1 VTPDAH
7 RYLYFAAD
15 LRTAAR
21 FDGAGLPATTERHQ
35 VELQVPPLAAV
46 ANASAE
52 LTRLPVE
59 GVVFELTTGL
69 PSTQQLV
76 MVNETL
82 RHGSRA
88 WFYWP
93 GEQAVECVDDDRLES
108 LRRQRTGVKWLTR
121 LAQPVDRAVTI
132 GNRVPTA
139 LRWIYR
145 GEFPVRRSDLLTK
158 LTLMSARAQ
167 PVALETCGE
176 PGAPPRIPGVGVY
189 MRTDYW
195 TRSTEDT
202 RQVAAELAA
211 VGERLVCLMPRH
223 DPPLDEA
230 DVRQVVMDEP
240 RVPMGE
246 DGVVLAP
253 VHYLP
258 IVNAACQTLRPA
270 YLYERL
276 CAGETVGA
284 ELSQALQLPYV
295 VQYAGSQDVLR
306 EAVGEAAPFYP
317 EIYAKA
323 EELAL
328 RQATVVVVPS
338 SSVRDAL
345 VARGVDATRVLIHPG
360 DLSNDAPHGTGLGSR
375 LAAFADART
384 RESRSAATIQTGD
397 AYKDQVQAQW
407 NNNPIGSQY
416 ARGSQPQT
424 LEWFLEIEK
433 HRYATYAPWMPK
445 TMEFGGHAGHDVLE
459 VGGGVGT
466 DLAQFAAHGA
476 RVTDLDLSAGHL
488 RLAEENFRLRGLEG
502 RFIHHDAESLPF
514 DDRSFDLVYSN
525 GVLHHTPN
533 TLAAVHEIHRV
544 LRPGGRAIVMV
555 YAESSLHFW
564 RKLVWQYGVQQQLLD
579 RMSMGEIMSRS
590 VERTANDARPLVKVY
605 TRPRLRRMF
614 AEFPRVEILQRQ
626 LLAEELPYLLQW
638 TLPLSERCLG
648 WNLIIKATKR

>member
-7 RYLYFAAD
+7 RYLYLASD
-15 LRTAAR
+15 LQAAAR
-21 FDGAGLPATTERHQ
+21 FEHAELAATTERHH
-35 VELQVPPLAAV
+35 VELHVPPLTTIT
-46 ANASAE
+46 NASAE
-52 LTRLPVE
+52 ATQSPVN
-59 GVVFELTTGL
+59 GVVLELTTGL
-69 PSTQQLV
+69 PSDQQLAMV
-76 MVNETL
+76 MRTL
-82 RHGSRA
+82 GNGMRA

-93 GEQAVECVDDDRLES
+93 GEQAIECVDHDRLES
-108 LRRQRTGVKWLTR
+108 LRRQRVGVKWMTR

-132 GNRVPTA
+132 WNRVPSA

-145 GEFPVRRSDLLTK
+145 GEFPVRRSDILTK
-158 LTLMSARAQ
+158 LTLISTRAQ

-176 PGAPPRIPGVGVY
+176 PGAPPRMSGVGVY
-189 MRTDYW
+189 LRTDYW

-211 VGERLVCLMPRH
+211 AGARLVCLMPRH
-223 DPPLDEA
+223 DPLLDEV
-230 DVRQVVMDEP
+230 DVRQVVMSEP
-240 RVPMGE
+240 RLTIGE
-246 DGVVLAP
+246 DAVVLAP
-253 VHYLP
+253 THYLP
-258 IVNAACQTLRPA
+258 IVNAACQALRPA

-276 CAGETVGA
+276 SAGDTVGA
-284 ELSQALQLPYV
+284 ELSQLLQLPYV
-295 VQYAGSQDVLR
+295 VQYAGTEELLR

-317 EIYAKA
+317 EVYAKA

-338 SSVRDAL
+338 SSVKDAL
-345 VARGVDATRVLIHPG
+345 VSQGVDATRVLIHAG
-360 DLSNDAPHGTGLGSR
+360 DPSSDAADGAGLGAR
-375 LAAFADART
+375 LAAFADAQARA
-384 RESRSAATIQTGD
+384 SRSAATIHTGD

-416 ARGSQPQT
+416 VRGSQPQT

-433 HRYATYAPWMPK
+433 HRYKTYAPWMPK
-445 TMEFGGHAGHDVLE
+445 TMEFGGHAGRDVLE
-459 VGGGVGT
+459 IGGGVGT

-533 TLAAVHEIHRV
+533 TLAVVHEIHRV

-555 YAESSLHFW
+555 YAESSLHYW
-564 RKLVWQYGVQQQLLD
+564 RKLVWQYGIQRRLLEQL
-579 RMSMGEIMSRS
+579 SMGEIMSRS

-605 TRPRLRRMF
+605 TRPQLGRMF
-614 AEFPRVEILQRQ
+614 AEFPHVEILQRQ
-626 LLAEELPYLLQW
+626 LLAGELPYLLQW
-638 TLPLSERCLG
+638 TLPISERCLG